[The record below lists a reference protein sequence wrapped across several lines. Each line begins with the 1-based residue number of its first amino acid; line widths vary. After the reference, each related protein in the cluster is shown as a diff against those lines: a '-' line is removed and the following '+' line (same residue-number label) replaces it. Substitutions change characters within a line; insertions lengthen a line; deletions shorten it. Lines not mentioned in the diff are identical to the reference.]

1 MHRKSTINQK
11 VHLVPGALDVTS
23 EIETLL
29 SCYRKIPGKKSVNHH
44 LVVVF
49 IVLFFHHL
57 CQPHHQDD
65 DAHTVRG
72 LPLNWWPHDDHDCLY
87 HLVSGLCPPLLLV
100 ALLMLTPAQLP
111 SQGGPH
117 KLAVSCHQGQD
128 EHVVHDDL
136 A

>member
-1 MHRKSTINQK
+1 M
-11 VHLVPGALDVTS
+11 PGALDVTS
-23 EIETLL
+23 EVETLL

-72 LPLNWWPHDDHDCLY
+72 LLLNWWPHDDHDRLY

-111 SQGGPH
+111 SQGGPR

-128 EHVVHDDL
+128 EHVARDDL
-136 A
+136 ELKY